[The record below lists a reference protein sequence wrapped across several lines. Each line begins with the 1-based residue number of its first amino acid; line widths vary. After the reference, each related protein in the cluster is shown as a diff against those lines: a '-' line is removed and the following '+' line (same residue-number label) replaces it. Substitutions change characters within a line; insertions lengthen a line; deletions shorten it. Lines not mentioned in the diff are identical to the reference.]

1 MKGNDLFG
9 KLFVA
14 DRFFTIAIRKRT
26 DVMAV
31 GKRKFTPDFIIPA
44 TRENWFADPMLVE
57 ANGKTYLFYEAVLG
71 DKGHIEVAE
80 VKNDCTLGETK
91 IVLQDE
97 CHYSYPFVFQYNG
110 VWYMIPESS
119 QDKTIR
125 LYKSVDFPAQWELC
139 SVLLHAEAVDT
150 TVFEQNGHLYLLTYF
165 LVQGSERVIPHVYE
179 FRLCGDKT
187 SLKELEWGEF
197 DELRVRGA
205 GPVFSMNNKVIR
217 PAQISREQRYGDA
230 LAFYQISITDTYNEK
245 NICELTASNLN
256 ISGYYVD
263 GLHTYCL
270 SQNFEAIDIRCGALD
285 YLKPL
290 HKIQGK

>member
-125 LYKSVDFPAQWELC
+125 LYKSVDFPAQW
-139 SVLLHAEAVDT
+139 
-150 TVFEQNGHLYLLTYF
+150 
-165 LVQGSERVIPHVYE
+165 
-179 FRLCGDKT
+179 
-187 SLKELEWGEF
+187 
-197 DELRVRGA
+197 
-205 GPVFSMNNKVIR
+205 
-217 PAQISREQRYGDA
+217 
-230 LAFYQISITDTYNEK
+230 
-245 NICELTASNLN
+245 
-256 ISGYYVD
+256 
-263 GLHTYCL
+263 
-270 SQNFEAIDIRCGALD
+270 
-285 YLKPL
+285 
-290 HKIQGK
+290 